1 MRTFLFTVPFV
12 LVAGAAFAQG
22 GPNASTMSC
31 AAAQQMV
38 KQQGAVVL
46 WNGPNVL
53 GRYVSGQ
60 EYCDINTFIAP
71 AWIQTADNP
80 QCLVGNYCQQQN
92 NQ

>member
-1 MRTFLFTVPFV
+1 V
-12 LVAGAAFAQG
+12 GSAAFAQG

-38 KQQGAVVL
+38 KQQGVVVL

>member
-1 MRTFLFTVPFV
+1 MRTLLFVVPFA
-12 LVAGAAFAQG
+12 LVAGAAVAQQ
-22 GPNASTMSC
+22 GPDPSTMSC

-38 KQQGAVVL
+38 QQRGVVIF
-46 WNGPNVL
+46 WSGGNVL

-92 NQ
+92 Q